1 MKLIWITPEFP
12 SNSEDIKGIYI
23 YRTVKELAKYY
34 KIHVICLY
42 PLFPPFLEML
52 RYLRDAKKVYSN
64 WKKNYNISSNK
75 PIEIN
80 NAEIYYLKYYRLPRK
95 FFHHIEGWF
104 AYFQSRKYLAKIIDG
119 ESIIHANWIFPA
131 GTMAKIIA
139 KKYKI
144 PFIISLLGSDV
155 NRLKE
160 GTKSWRSAQKLLSD
174 ANTVTAVT
182 DDLFEKCNG
191 KHLNIERPKMEL
203 IDNIYQA
210 DRFNIKDRFKIR
222 ESLGIKNEL
231 KIIFF
236 AGGLIPV
243 KNVDILIKAVAR
255 ILNYRSNL
263 NLYIAGSGTDEGKLK
278 RLTEELKINSK
289 VFFLGPLLSDDL
301 INYYNAADL
310 FSLQS
315 QSEGLPNVIVESF
328 FCGTP
333 VVASSVGGIPSI
345 LKEGING
352 FLVEPNSVDDLT
364 KKIEESLKHSWD
376 RNKIRESVSQ
386 YFPENVIKKYHHLY
400 KNIADNFVR

>member
-1 MKLIWITPEFP
+1 MNLIWITSEFP
-12 SNSEDIKGIYI
+12 SNSDNIKGIYI

-34 KIHVICLY
+34 KIYVICLY
-42 PLFPPFLEML
+42 PSFPPILEML
-52 RYLRDAKKVYSN
+52 RYLKDAKKVYSN

-75 PIEIN
+75 PVEIN

-104 AYFQSRKYLAKIIDG
+104 AYFQARKYLTKIIDG
-119 ESIIHANWIFPA
+119 QSIIHANWIFPA

-160 GTKSWRSAQKLLSD
+160 GSIFWKSAKKLL
-174 ANTVTAVT
+174 NQTNKVTAVT
-182 DDLFEKCNG
+182 SDLFEKC
-191 KHLNIERPKMEL
+191 KEKRLSIESSKMEL
-203 IDNIYQA
+203 IDNIYES
-210 DRFNIKDRFKIR
+210 DKFNIKDRFKIR
-222 ESLGIKNEL
+222 EFLKINNEL

-236 AGGLIPV
+236 AGGLVPV

-255 ILNYRSNL
+255 ILNYRSDL
-263 NLYIAGSGTDEGKLK
+263 NLYIAGSGTDENKLK
-278 RLTEELKINSK
+278 RLTKELKINSK
-289 VFFLGPLLSDDL
+289 VFFLGPLLSDEL
-301 INYYNAADL
+301 VNFYNAANL

-315 QSEGLPNVIVESF
+315 RSEGLPNVIVESF
-328 FCGTP
+328 LCGTP

-345 LKEGING
+345 IKEGING
-352 FLVEPNSVDDLT
+352 FLVKPNSVDDLT
-364 KKIEESLKHSWD
+364 NKIEASLKHLWD
-376 RNKIRESVSQ
+376 RNKIRESASQ
-386 YFPENVIKKYHHLY
+386 YFPGNVIKKYHHLY